1 MALSFDNDMTLQD
14 KMSEQTSNSADEF
27 VDVKFTSENISGLQQ
42 QNRDTNMANLIRT
55 QPIVLQKLGDNTQQI
70 HMCLKVMIVEQLFN
84 RLRFIKKHLNPKEK
98 VLAEVLVEAKQLFM
112 DDILKKLE
120 GSGAELRNN
129 LNRDGD
135 AINILEMAEL
145 MVKRIPRTFT
155 NSIRGKTRLEIDDYI
170 LDLVIL
176 RSLNSLS
183 GKMRTKDF
191 ISGASSTIEGL
202 FHPFRDNDIED
213 ILEQAETEV
222 RRELLRK
229 LHEQQRMVEIKM
241 RLKALQGP
249 TFEERFAALKSNG
262 PGKLVRKNS
271 KKDKKSSKKGKGVGR
286 KSVKKGKKTGVGRKS
301 VKKGKQTKRVRK

>member
-1 MALSFDNDMTLQD
+1 
-14 KMSEQTSNSADEF
+14 
-27 VDVKFTSENISGLQQ
+27 
-42 QNRDTNMANLIRT
+42 
-55 QPIVLQKLGDNTQQI
+55 
-70 HMCLKVMIVEQLFN
+70 MIVEQLFT
-84 RLRFIKKHLNPKEK
+84 RLRFIKKHLNQKEK
-98 VLAEVLVEAKQLFM
+98 VLAEVLVEGKKLFM

-135 AINILEMAEL
+135 AMNILEVAEL

-183 GKMRTKDF
+183 GKMRPKDF
-191 ISGASSTIEGL
+191 ISSASSTIEGL

-241 RLKALQGP
+241 RLKALRGP

-262 PGKLVRKNS
+262 PGKLVRKSS
-271 KKDKKSSKKGKGVGR
+271 KKGKKSSKKGKGVGR
-286 KSVKKGKKTGVGRKS
+286 KSAKKGKKRTGVGRK
-301 VKKGKQTKRVRK
+301 KGKRSRK

>member
-14 KMSEQTSNSADEF
+14 KMLEQTSNNADEF
-27 VDVKFTSENISGLQQ
+27 VEVKFTSENISGLQQ
-42 QNRDTNMANLIRT
+42 QNKDTELANLIRT
-55 QPIVLQKLGDNTQQI
+55 QTIVLQKLGDKTQQI

-98 VLAEVLVEAKQLFM
+98 VLAEVLLEGKKLFM

-129 LNRDGD
+129 LSRDGD
-135 AINILEMAEL
+135 EINILEVAEL
-145 MVKRIPRTFT
+145 MIKRIPRTFT

-183 GKMRTKDF
+183 GKMRPKDF
-191 ISGASSTIEGL
+191 ISSASSTIEGL
-202 FHPFRDNDIED
+202 FHPFRDNDIDD

-222 RRELLRK
+222 RRELLQK

-241 RLKALQGP
+241 RLKALMGP
-249 TFEERFAALKSNG
+249 SFEERFAALKSNG
-262 PGKLVRKNS
+262 PGKLIRKNS
-271 KKDKKSSKKGKGVGR
+271 KKGKIKKNSRKSRGKKKKGKN
-286 KSVKKGKKTGVGRKS
+286 
-301 VKKGKQTKRVRK
+301 TKRSRK

>member
-14 KMSEQTSNSADEF
+14 KMLEQTSNSADEF
-27 VDVKFTSENISGLQQ
+27 VEVKFTSENISGLQQ
-42 QNRDTNMANLIRT
+42 QNKDTEMANLIRT

-98 VLAEVLVEAKQLFM
+98 VLAEVLLEGKKLFM

-135 AINILEMAEL
+135 AMNILEVAVL

-183 GKMRTKDF
+183 GKMRPKDF
-191 ISGASSTIEGL
+191 ISSASSTIEGL
-202 FHPFRDNDIED
+202 FHPYRENDIED

-241 RLKALQGP
+241 RLKYQVV
-249 TFEERFAALKSNG
+249 F
-262 PGKLVRKNS
+262 
-271 KKDKKSSKKGKGVGR
+271 
-286 KSVKKGKKTGVGRKS
+286 
-301 VKKGKQTKRVRK
+301 

>member
-14 KMSEQTSNSADEF
+14 KMLEQTSNNADEF
-27 VDVKFTSENISGLQQ
+27 VEVKFTSENISGLQQ
-42 QNRDTNMANLIRT
+42 QNKDTELANLIRT
-55 QPIVLQKLGDNTQQI
+55 QTIVLQKLGDKTQQI

-98 VLAEVLVEAKQLFM
+98 VLAEVLVEGKKLFM

-120 GSGAELRNN
+120 GSGAELGNN

-135 AINILEMAEL
+135 AINILEVAEL
-145 MVKRIPRTFT
+145 MIKRIPRTFT

-183 GKMRTKDF
+183 GKMRPKDF
-191 ISGASSTIEGL
+191 ISSASSTIEGL
-202 FHPFRDNDIED
+202 FHPFRDNDIDD

-241 RLKALQGP
+241 RLKALMGP

-262 PGKLVRKNS
+262 PGKLIRKNS
-271 KKDKKSSKKGKGVGR
+271 KKGKKNSKKGKGGRKSAKGVGR
-286 KSVKKGKKTGVGRKS
+286 KSAKKGKN
-301 VKKGKQTKRVRK
+301 TKRSRK